1 MMFYP
6 LVFLFLE
13 FTNAYNNSLVP
24 FIKGYDLRL
33 TLINHAQPQFNHLY
47 FPTANPIIGRVCIR
61 WTMFYIHR
69 VATGRFQF
77 LPLILTL
84 VQVLG
89 IQEKRMLFHTSYYQH
104 EARKFHIG
112 FSSVVL
118 SRIVISRRGICV
130 LSRLM
135 REKRICQEFNQL
147 GRTLI
152 AKWQLSCSWPSES
165 LVVKHDGVFDTFL
178 LTSNIDTDGDGHVG
192 KSFLK
197 GDEVALLSQRNNN
210 ET

>member
-1 MMFYP
+1 
-6 LVFLFLE
+6 
-13 FTNAYNNSLVP
+13 
-24 FIKGYDLRL
+24 
-33 TLINHAQPQFNHLY
+33 
-47 FPTANPIIGRVCIR
+47 
-61 WTMFYIHR
+61 MFYIHC

-84 VQVLG
+84 MQTLG
-89 IQEKRMLFHTSYYQH
+89 IQEKRMLFHTSYHQH
-104 EARKFHIG
+104 EARKFHTG

-152 AKWQLSCSWPSES
+152 AKWQLSCSRPSES
-165 LVVKHDGVFDTFL
+165 LVVKHDRVFDTFL
-178 LTSNIDTDGDGHVG
+178 LTSNIDTDDDGHVG

-197 GDEVALLSQRNNN
+197 RKRSRALPSQRNNN

>member
-1 MMFYP
+1 MYFFFSNLY
-6 LVFLFLE
+6 
-13 FTNAYNNSLVP
+13 AYSNSLAA
-24 FIKGYDLRL
+24 FIKGYDLRS

-47 FPTANPIIGRVCIR
+47 FPTANPIIGMYIR
-61 WTMFYIHR
+61 RTMFYIHC

-77 LPLILTL
+77 LSLILTL
-84 VQVLG
+84 MQTLG
-89 IQEKRMLFHTSYYQH
+89 IQEKRMLFHTSYHQH
-104 EARKFHIG
+104 EARKFHTG

-152 AKWQLSCSWPSES
+152 AKWQLSCSRPSES
-165 LVVKHDGVFDTFL
+165 LVVKHDRVFDTFL
-178 LTSNIDTDGDGHVG
+178 LT
-192 KSFLK
+192 
-197 GDEVALLSQRNNN
+197 
-210 ET
+210 